1 MFDENIHREIIAAGD
16 LKFEVLCAGDPES
29 SRLALCLHGFPEHA
43 HSWRLQ
49 MPLLARLGYR
59 VWAPNQRGYGN
70 TRPRPKNKAYYHR
83 DRLLEDVAALID
95 ASGANEVTLIGH
107 DWGGALAW
115 LFALRAVRPLER
127 LVVMNLPHPA
137 RFYEHLLNDR
147 AQQKRSRY
155 ERLFQIPWLPDWLLS
170 RNHASAIGR
179 MFSEGLTRSGAMA
192 DADVRVFRENAA
204 ARGAMTAMLN
214 WYRANPFREAFAGE
228 FAVLETPTLMIW
240 GVNDIALGQEM
251 TIGTDEIVRDFTLR
265 YLDASHSVQQDAP
278 DETNAILE
286 AWLTGRAVPEF
297 LVPNSDAAR

>member
-1 MFDENIHREIIAAGD
+1 
-16 LKFEVLCAGDPES
+16 
-29 SRLALCLHGFPEHA
+29 
-43 HSWRLQ
+43 
-49 MPLLARLGYR
+49 
-59 VWAPNQRGYGN
+59 
-70 TRPRPKNKAYYHR
+70 
-83 DRLLEDVAALID
+83 LID

-137 RFYEHLLNDR
+137 RFYEHLMNDR

-155 ERLFQIPWLPDWLLS
+155 ERFFQIPWLPDWLLS

-179 MFSEGLTRSGAMA
+179 MFGEGLTRSDAMSE
-192 DADVRVFRENAA
+192 ADVRVFRENAA

-214 WYRANPFREAFAGE
+214 WYRANPFREAFAAE
-228 FAVLETPTLMIW
+228 FAMLETPTLMIW

-251 TIGTDEIVRDFTLR
+251 TLGTGEIVRDFTLR

-286 AWLTGRAVPEF
+286 AWLTGREVPEF
-297 LVPNSDAAR
+297 LVPNSGPAR